1 MSLIL
6 APSEVDSTT
15 SSSWDW
21 MAFAMT
27 DSGMPNSFQISATV
41 KLVLPVLNFSFTPSN
56 LPAVVGV
63 PSKGIRAF

>member
-1 MSLIL
+1 
-6 APSEVDSTT
+6 
-15 SSSWDW
+15 

-27 DSGMPNSFQISATV
+27 DSGMPNSFEISATV